1 MAIDVGKHKKKVTD
15 NKPSINLVPFI
26 DILFTIMIF
35 LVVTSNFSA
44 TDVQTDDSDIV
55 DDASGKPNVTDVSG
69 DAEYYVMPVANLHK
83 VTVNGQDRS
92 DAIAGSAVGV
102 QARVIEIIK
111 KRCAYGR
118 IVDRGR
124 NTISCRYIAC
134 VQDLV
139 YAKSSTR
146 DHHCFF

>member
-1 MAIDVGKHKKKVTD
+1 MIRLAIDVGKHKKKVLD

-44 TDVQTDDSDIV
+44 TDVQTDDADVV

-102 QARVIEIIK
+102 QAMVIDEGQITIKPGEIDIK
-111 KRCAYGR
+111 TPAG
-118 IVDRGR
+118 
-124 NTISCRYIAC
+124 ISPDKA
-134 VQDLV
+134 VQRPEV
-139 YAKSSTR
+139 
-146 DHHCFF
+146 